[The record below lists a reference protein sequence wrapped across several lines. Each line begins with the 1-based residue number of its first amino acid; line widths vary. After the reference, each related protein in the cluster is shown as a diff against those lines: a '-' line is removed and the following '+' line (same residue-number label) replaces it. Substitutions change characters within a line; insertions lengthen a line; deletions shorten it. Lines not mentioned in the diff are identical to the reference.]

1 MIIAKK
7 ISRGCILWRTK
18 AILNLWFSTNEQ
30 NNIQVKRLTIKKDES
45 EKETIVNQNGK
56 GDQLRETLHFFFD
69 EEEGL

>member
-1 MIIAKK
+1 MKK
-7 ISRGCILWRTK
+7 S
-18 AILNLWFSTNEQ
+18 
-30 NNIQVKRLTIKKDES
+30 TIKKDES